1 MKSTIRK
8 STYKAIYRLLDR
20 VSPVPFDCGELC
32 GCACCLPEGDDLGIY
47 LLPGEEKIFTGCE
60 EWLTWN
66 YDDAEDYEFPDSWH
80 GKVPFIC
87 CNTPPVC
94 DRSMR
99 PIQCRTYPVAPHLMT
114 GDDSSEEK
122 LILILSDIDAPYIC
136 PLIEKN
142 SVYVSECDDKVDN
155 NGDDNGDDHGDD
167 HDDLELLNIKT
178 VSENGKH
185 SSDLKLD
192 ERFLKATHTI
202 WKHLIKDPLIR
213 DLVILDSDERE
224 FFVPVYPKF

>member
-1 MKSTIRK
+1 MYGLPGFNVIYAHQIPFFRTPKCKNCVILALMKSTIRK
-8 STYKAIYRLLDR
+8 TTYKAIYRLLDR

-60 EWLTWN
+60 KWLTWN

-80 GKVPFIC
+80 GKIPFIC

-99 PIQCRTYPVAPHLMT
+99 PIQCRTYPVAPHLLS
-114 GDDSSEEK
+114 GDDVSEEK

-136 PLIEKN
+136 PLIEAN
-142 SVYVSECDDKVDN
+142 SVSVYGSDDDG
-155 NGDDNGDDHGDD
+155 GDD
-167 HDDLELLNIKT
+167 LM
-178 VSENGKH
+178 
-185 SSDLKLD
+185 LD
-192 ERFLKATHTI
+192 ERFLKATYTV

-213 DLVILDSDERE
+213 DLVKLDSDERE

>member
-60 EWLTWN
+60 KWLTWN

-99 PIQCRTYPVAPHLMT
+99 PIQCRTYPVAPHLLS
-114 GDDSSEEK
+114 GDDVSEEK

-136 PLIEKN
+136 PLIEEN
-142 SVYVSECDDKVDN
+142 SVSVSGC
-155 NGDDNGDDHGDD
+155 DDNGDDN
-167 HDDLELLNIKT
+167 DDLELQNIKT
-178 VSENGKH
+178 VSETGRL
-185 SSDLKLD
+185 SGDLKLD
-192 ERFLKATHTI
+192 ERFLKATYTV

-213 DLVILDSDERE
+213 DLVKLDSDERE

>member
-1 MKSTIRK
+1 MYGLPGFNDIYAHQIPFFRTPKCKNCVILALMKSTIRK
-8 STYKAIYRLLDR
+8 TTYKAIYRLLDR

-60 EWLTWN
+60 KWLTWN

-80 GKVPFIC
+80 GKIPFIC

-99 PIQCRTYPVAPHLMT
+99 PIQCRTYPVAPHLLS
-114 GDDSSEEK
+114 GDDVSEEK

-136 PLIEKN
+136 PLIEAN
-142 SVYVSECDDKVDN
+142 SVSVFGSDDDG
-155 NGDDNGDDHGDD
+155 GDD
-167 HDDLELLNIKT
+167 LM
-178 VSENGKH
+178 
-185 SSDLKLD
+185 LD
-192 ERFLKATHTI
+192 ERFLKATYTV

-213 DLVILDSDERE
+213 DLVKLDSDERE

>member
-1 MKSTIRK
+1 MYGLPGFNVIYAHQIPFFRTPKCKNCVILALMKSTIRK
-8 STYKAIYRLLDR
+8 TTYKAIYRLLDR

-60 EWLTWN
+60 KWLTWN

-80 GKVPFIC
+80 GKIPFIC

-99 PIQCRTYPVAPHLMT
+99 PIQCRTYPVAPHLLS
-114 GDDSSEEK
+114 GDDISEEK

-136 PLIEKN
+136 PLIEAN
-142 SVYVSECDDKVDN
+142 SVSVYGSDDDG
-155 NGDDNGDDHGDD
+155 GDD
-167 HDDLELLNIKT
+167 LM
-178 VSENGKH
+178 
-185 SSDLKLD
+185 LD
-192 ERFLKATHTI
+192 ERFLKATYTV

-213 DLVILDSDERE
+213 DLVKLDSDERE

>member
-1 MKSTIRK
+1 MCGLPDFNVIYAHQIPFFRTPKCKNCVILALMKSTIRK

-20 VSPVPFDCGELC
+20 VSPVHFDCGELC

-80 GKVPFIC
+80 GKIPFIC

-99 PIQCRTYPVAPHLMT
+99 PIQCRTYPVAPHLLS
-114 GDDSSEEK
+114 GDDVSEEK

-136 PLIEKN
+136 PLIEAN
-142 SVYVSECDDKVDN
+142 SVSVFGSDDDG
-155 NGDDNGDDHGDD
+155 GDD
-167 HDDLELLNIKT
+167 LM
-178 VSENGKH
+178 
-185 SSDLKLD
+185 LD
-192 ERFLKATHTI
+192 ERFLKATYTV

-213 DLVILDSDERE
+213 DLVKLDSDERE
-224 FFVPVYPKF
+224 FFLV

>member
-1 MKSTIRK
+1 MYGLPGFNVIYAHQIPFFRTPKCKNCVILALMKSTIRK
-8 STYKAIYRLLDR
+8 TTYKAIYRLLDR

-60 EWLTWN
+60 KWLTWN

-80 GKVPFIC
+80 GKIPFIC

-99 PIQCRTYPVAPHLMT
+99 PIQCRTYPVAPHLLS
-114 GDDSSEEK
+114 GDDVSEEK

-136 PLIEKN
+136 PLIEAN
-142 SVYVSECDDKVDN
+142 SVSVYGSDDDG
-155 NGDDNGDDHGDD
+155 GDD
-167 HDDLELLNIKT
+167 LM
-178 VSENGKH
+178 
-185 SSDLKLD
+185 LD
-192 ERFLKATHTI
+192 ERSLKATYTV

-213 DLVILDSDERE
+213 DLVKLDSDERE